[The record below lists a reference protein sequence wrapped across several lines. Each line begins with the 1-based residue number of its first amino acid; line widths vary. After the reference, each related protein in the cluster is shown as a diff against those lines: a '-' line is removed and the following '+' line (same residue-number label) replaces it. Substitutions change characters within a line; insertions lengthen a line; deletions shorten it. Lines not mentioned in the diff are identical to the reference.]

1 VPSSSATRSR
11 REDAADTR
19 RAILDAAEA
28 LLAEGGE
35 TALSIR
41 EVCARVG
48 VTAPTVYHHF
58 RDKQALVDEVVNA
71 CFAEFADALDGP
83 DAPTD
88 PVERLRWG
96 FDRYVA
102 YGLEHPA
109 HYQLIFSR
117 SGARPTP
124 AGEMSYG
131 RLRRLVLEIDAAGR
145 LTAPVDE
152 ATPALWAAMHGCT
165 SLLIAGFFMLTTAA
179 VARTRDAMIAQLTR
193 RRRESP

>member
-1 VPSSSATRSR
+1 MPATAARSR

-19 RAILDAAEA
+19 RAILDAAET
-28 LLAEGGE
+28 LLSHGGE
-35 TALSIR
+35 AALSIR

-58 RDKQALVDEVVNA
+58 GDKQALVDEVVNA
-71 CFAEFADALDGP
+71 CFAEFDHALDGP
-83 DAPTD
+83 DVPAD

-124 AGEMSYG
+124 AGEASYG
-131 RLRRLVLEIDAAGR
+131 RLRTVVEDIAAAGR
-145 LTAPVDE
+145 LTVPVDE

-165 SLLIAGFFMLTTAA
+165 SLLIAGFFMLTTEA

-193 RRRESP
+193 